1 MKKLRPR
8 RPEHVQKC
16 NLGREEGRH
25 PESYDA
31 FEETQAQ
38 VVRAYER
45 NELAAMDSGSALRAL
60 ICGCTSSGPR
70 DVVRVGRIE
79 PQAQYSIRAHSIAF

>member
-1 MKKLRPR
+1 MQVL
-8 RPEHVQKC
+8 
-16 NLGREEGRH
+16 
-25 PESYDA
+25 YDA